1 MELIEHRCKR
11 CGGELNEIDGGKM
24 KCPYC
29 ACTYDRAVA
38 EKNTRTLRDEFD
50 DIKRE
55 VVYNLRRNLYDAVNE
70 EYISSEKVRDYA
82 LELKKYIPDDFAAC
96 FYEIAVGNNVRQLTK
111 FIRKINVEE
120 NYSEIDTVIRFL
132 IKSLQTEYLLELN
145 NLVERAYK
153 QRNLALFEKY
163 STEISLEAE
172 KVESGV
178 YEVKM
183 PRDAFIAYSSK
194 DMDTVSELCEVLEG
208 QGLKCFVAARNLRHG
223 KGSVENYDK
232 LLCEAMDHCKS
243 FIFVSSANSR
253 NFSCDALTKELPYI
267 QQKDIENAPA
277 EHKNNYAAMPHKY
290 KKPRVEYRIEESHGF
305 NAADAISNEFFDGYE
320 RVYSPEAVAERVV
333 KQLLVAAEKKETKK
347 PAPAPTPA
355 PGIVQATPTDL
366 GGQRSE
372 PLLKRASIFID
383 DGEWDDATT
392 YCEKALDIDPE
403 NSQAYVLKLMIDLKV
418 KKQNDL
424 ASYSNPFDNNRNF
437 KKAIKY
443 GDSQTAETLNGYIKA
458 INERNEHNR
467 LQGKY
472 DAAIA
477 NMQRNNIEGYEQA
490 ISIFGEIPSFLD
502 SKAKIEQCRDAIE
515 SIKETNKIN
524 WNNEQYLK
532 AVTFILNGNEN
543 NNIKSFESALILLKS
558 IKGWK
563 DADIKITECEKKIED
578 LKVLAAETNRLQAIE
593 FENNRKKKLRILL
606 ISLVSIVVFI
616 VAFISIRHFVIIPTQ
631 YDKAIELIADGEY
644 TEALELLEQLPK
656 GYKDSEEKQIYC
668 YFALEKYNELRDYID
683 ENSIKEFTVPD
694 GVTSIGESAFKDC
707 ISLTSIT
714 IPDSV
719 TSIGSSAFDGCKSL
733 ASIEIPDT
741 VMSISDYAFYD
752 CTSLTSITI
761 PDSVTSIGSSAFA
774 GCISLESVMI
784 GNDVT
789 SIGVSAFYGCTSLD
803 GVYISDLAKWCKINY
818 SNYSANPL
826 YYAYKLYLNGKLV
839 TDLVIPSGV
848 TNISDYAF
856 NGCTCFTSISIPDS
870 VTSIGS
876 SAFDGCKS
884 LASIEIPDSVTSI
897 GSSAF
902 AGCTSLESVMIG
914 NDVTSIGDS
923 AFYGC
928 TSLDGVYISDLA
940 KWCKINYSNYSANP
954 LYYAYKLYLNGELVT
969 DLVIPSGVTN
979 IGNYAFNGYTY
990 LTSIT
995 IPDGV
1000 MSIGNYAFNGC
1011 TSLTSITIPDS
1022 VMSIGHSAFDGC
1034 TNIENATMPTLAISH
1049 IHKNNLET
1057 VVITCGEII
1066 GDSAFYGCTSLEN
1079 VTIGNG
1085 VSTIG
1090 DAAFKGCTNITS
1102 IEIPDSVTIVGSSAF
1117 DGCTRLANVTL
1128 GNGVTTIGF
1137 SAFKDCTN
1145 ITSIEIPDSVT
1156 IIGSSA
1162 FSNCVGLTNVTI
1174 DNSAVFVTENS
1185 FYGCTNIE
1193 NIRIPAFAIAF
1204 IPKNNLKTVVITSGD
1219 SIADSAFAGC
1229 SGLTSIEIPDTVTS
1243 IGDFAFLDCT
1253 GLTRIELPDTLT
1265 SVGDSAFA
1273 GCTSLTSIEIPDS
1286 VTSIG
1291 NYAFYNCYSL
1301 TSVVIPDSVTS
1312 IGGSAFYSCDR
1323 LTSVTFK
1330 NPNGWWRASS
1340 SDATS
1345 GTSISSSSL
1354 ADVGIA
1360 AKYLKY
1366 TYRQDYWK
1374 RS

>member
-38 EKNTRTLRDEFD
+38 EKNTRTLHDEFD

-70 EYISSEKVRDYA
+70 EYISSEKVREYA
-82 LELKKYIPDDFAAC
+82 VELKKYIPDDFAAC

-153 QRNLALFEKY
+153 QRDLALFEKY

-172 KVESGV
+172 KVEGGV

-194 DMDTVSELCEVLEG
+194 NMDTVSELCEVLEG

-277 EHKNNYAAMPHKY
+277 EHKNNYAATPHKY
-290 KKPRVEYRIEESHGF
+290 KKPRVEYRIEESRGF

-366 GGQRSE
+366 GGQRIE

-424 ASYSNPFDNNRNF
+424 ASCSNPFENNGNF

-477 NMQRNNIEGYEQA
+477 NMRRNNIEGYEQA

-502 SKAKIEQCRDAIE
+502 SSVKIEQCRDAIE
-515 SIKETNKIN
+515 SIKEINKIN

-532 AVTFILNGNEN
+532 AITFILNGNES

-563 DADIKITECEKKIED
+563 DADIKITECEKKIEE
-578 LKVLAAETNRLQAIE
+578 LKIAESELNRIQALE
-593 FENNRKKKLRILL
+593 FEKKRKKKNTILL
-606 ISLVSIVVFI
+606 LSLVSIVIII
-616 VAFISIRHFVIIPTQ
+616 VAIISVRSFVIIPGR
-631 YDKAIELIADGEY
+631 YNKAIELFEDGEY
-644 TEALELLEQLPK
+644 SEALALFEKCPQ
-656 GYKDSEEKQIYC
+656 GYKDSAEKQIYC
-668 YFALEKYNELRDYID
+668 YFALEKYSKVRDYID
-683 ENSIKEFTVPD
+683 KYSIKEFTVPD
-694 GVTSIGESAFKDC
+694 GVTSIGESAFMDC
-707 ISLTSIT
+707 DSLENITMPDSVTSIGDRAFYGCGSLTSIT
-714 IPDSV
+714 IP
-719 TSIGSSAFDGCKSL
+719 A
-733 ASIEIPDT
+733 
-741 VMSISDYAFYD
+741 
-752 CTSLTSITI
+752 
-761 PDSVTSIGSSAFA
+761 
-774 GCISLESVMI
+774 
-784 GNDVT
+784 
-789 SIGVSAFYGCTSLD
+789 
-803 GVYISDLAKWCKINY
+803 
-818 SNYSANPL
+818 
-826 YYAYKLYLNGKLV
+826 
-839 TDLVIPSGV
+839 GV
-848 TNISDYAF
+848 TIIGESTF
-856 NGCTCFTSISIPDS
+856 SGC
-870 VTSIGS
+870 GS
-876 SAFDGCKS
+876 
-884 LASIEIPDSVTSI
+884 
-897 GSSAF
+897 
-902 AGCTSLESVMIG
+902 
-914 NDVTSIGDS
+914 
-923 AFYGC
+923 
-928 TSLDGVYISDLA
+928 
-940 KWCKINYSNYSANP
+940 
-954 LYYAYKLYLNGELVT
+954 
-969 DLVIPSGVTN
+969 
-979 IGNYAFNGYTY
+979 

-1000 MSIGNYAFNGC
+1000 TSIYGYAFRNC
-1011 TSLTSITIPDS
+1011 KNLTS
-1022 VMSIGHSAFDGC
+1022 
-1034 TNIENATMPTLAISH
+1034 
-1049 IHKNNLET
+1049 
-1057 VVITCGEII
+1057 VI
-1066 GDSAFYGCTSLEN
+1066 
-1079 VTIGNG
+1079 
-1085 VSTIG
+1085 
-1090 DAAFKGCTNITS
+1090 
-1102 IEIPDSVTIVGSSAF
+1102 IPDSVTHIYSSAF
-1117 DGCTRLANVTL
+1117 AYCSNLTL
-1128 GNGVTTIGF
+1128 VYYTG
-1137 SAFKDCTN
+1137 SPAEWA
-1145 ITSIEIPDSVT
+1145 EIN
-1156 IIGSSA
+1156 IGSSN
-1162 FSNCVGLTNVTI
+1162 SYLT
-1174 DNSAVFVTENS
+1174 
-1185 FYGCTNIE
+1185 
-1193 NIRIPAFAIAF
+1193 
-1204 IPKNNLKTVVITSGD
+1204 
-1219 SIADSAFAGC
+1219 
-1229 SGLTSIEIPDTVTS
+1229 
-1243 IGDFAFLDCT
+1243 
-1253 GLTRIELPDTLT
+1253 
-1265 SVGDSAFA
+1265 
-1273 GCTSLTSIEIPDS
+1273 
-1286 VTSIG
+1286 
-1291 NYAFYNCYSL
+1291 
-1301 TSVVIPDSVTS
+1301 
-1312 IGGSAFYSCDR
+1312 
-1323 LTSVTFK
+1323 
-1330 NPNGWWRASS
+1330 
-1340 SDATS
+1340 DAT
-1345 GTSISSSSL
+1345 IL
-1354 ADVGIA
+1354 
-1360 AKYLKY
+1360 YYY
-1366 TYRQDYWK
+1366 TPEGK
-1374 RS
+1374 